1 MSLYSTSKDW
11 RQVQAAPSVD
21 VSAETIR
28 GEVMA
33 KYLILVL
40 VVLMAILMY
49 SLCVVSKD
57 ADRRANEMYEKWKEE
72 HDDDRE
78 TGADDI

>member
-1 MSLYSTSKDW
+1 
-11 RQVQAAPSVD
+11 
-21 VSAETIR
+21 
-28 GEVMA
+28 MA

-49 SLCVVSKD
+49 SLCVISSD

-72 HDDDRE
+72 HEHDDDRS
-78 TGADDI
+78 I